1 MFQTADWNDPHVGGL
16 LTQVIVKEE
25 AQLQQKRGAH
35 TVRHIWDHK
44 YIDERPSYWKDP
56 KPRTHPA
63 GQLQLTSADAEA
75 QGTSQKAMQHL
86 RQMDL
91 NLTALKRSSAVGDGG
106 ATQFAAFTPQ
116 LYSDLHPTYG
126 VGQKCVTQTSS
137 QMIGL
142 GNDRLGVRASRYCRD
157 DTRKTDFVAARNIPD
172 RAMVEAGQKR
182 WAAAPAPIWLRPTEK
197 ARLRHQQVEDPA
209 AYPFA
214 HRSPTS
220 AFCLRPSELPLP
232 GALLR
237 TRGDGS
243 EAAGRAAST
252 RPW

>member
-1 MFQTADWNDPHVGGL
+1 MFQTADWNNPHVGGL

-56 KPRTHPA
+56 KPRRHPA

-75 QGTSQKAMQHL
+75 QGASQKAMLHR

-91 NLTALKRSSAVGDGG
+91 NLTALKRSAAVGDGDV
-106 ATQFAAFTPQ
+106 TQFAAFTPQ

-142 GNDRLGVRASRYCRD
+142 GNDRLGIKASRYCRE
-157 DTRKTDFVAARNIPD
+157 DTTKTQFVAARNIPD

-182 WAAAPAPIWLRPTEK
+182 WAAAPAPNPLLPAEK
-197 ARLRHQQVEDPA
+197 ARLRHQQVETPA

-214 HRSPTS
+214 HRSATS
-220 AFCLRPSELPLP
+220 AFCVRPSDLPVP
-232 GALLR
+232 GASVSR
-237 TRGDGS
+237 
-243 EAAGRAAST
+243 AGTVGAAAST